1 MKVLFVVNNFYA
13 KGNGLSASARRTV
26 KKLKERGVE
35 VRVLSGKNPD
45 PNGPKPDYIL
55 DDFKFPVFNPII
67 TKQGY
72 QFSKS
77 NKRIAIDAINW
88 ADVIHLEE
96 PFVIQ
101 MRIAKLANK
110 MGKPCT
116 STYHLHPE
124 NLFASVHLDRSFLNG
139 ITLKWWKKSCF
150 DRCKIVQCPT
160 ENVKERLE
168 EKKFKAELRVISNGL
183 VVEDLVNDNNTEVTK
198 VSDAKYTVITIGRYS
213 VEKNLETLLRAM
225 NYSKYNQEI
234 QLIFCGRGPQEKKLK
249 KLANKMLKKGIL
261 KYNPV
266 FGFYP
271 LGELQKLSRGSDLYI
286 HLAYIEVE
294 GLSCMEAVQT
304 GLLPIIAKG
313 KYSATSQF
321 AYDEKSTYEQKNPKD
336 LASKI
341 DYWLE
346 NEELRKKEALRYKN
360 LVYEYNIDYSI
371 DALIEMFKD
380 AINME

>member
-26 KKLKERGVE
+26 KKLKERGID

-45 PNGPKPDYIL
+45 PNGTQPEYIL
-55 DDFKFPVFNPII
+55 DDFKFPIFNPII
-67 TKQGY
+67 KKQGY
-72 QFSKS
+72 QFAKS

-101 MRIAKLANK
+101 MGVAKLANK
-110 MGKPCT
+110 MHKPCT
-116 STYHLHPE
+116 ATYHLHPE
-124 NLFASVHLDRSFLNG
+124 NLFASVHLENTFLNS
-139 ITLKWWKKSCF
+139 ITMKWWKKSCF

-160 ENVKERLE
+160 ENVRERLAE
-168 EKKFKAELRVISNGL
+168 NKFKAELRVISNGL

-213 VEKNLETLLRAM
+213 VEKNLKTLLNAM
-225 NYSKYNQEI
+225 NYSKHNKEI

-249 KLANKMLKKGIL
+249 KLANKLMKKGVI

-271 LGELQKLSRGSDLYI
+271 LGELQKFSRGADLYI

-304 GLLPIIAKG
+304 GLLPIIARG

-321 AYDEKSTYEQKNPKD
+321 AYDEKSIFMQKDPKD
-336 LASKI
+336 LANKI

-346 NEELRKKEALRYKN
+346 HEEERKNEALKYKD
-360 LVYEYNIDYSI
+360 LVYKYNIDYSI
-371 DALIEMFKD
+371 DALIEMFND
-380 AINME
+380 ACNMK

>member
-1 MKVLFVVNNFYA
+1 MKVLFVINNFYT
-13 KGNGLSASARRTV
+13 KGNGLCASARRTV
-26 KKLKERGVE
+26 KKLKERGLD
-35 VRVLSGKNPD
+35 VRILSAKNPD
-45 PNGPKPDYIL
+45 PNGEQPDYIL
-55 DDFKFPVFNPII
+55 DDYKMPIFNPLIK
-67 TKQGY
+67 KQGY
-72 QFSKS
+72 SFAKS

-96 PFVIQ
+96 PFAVE
-101 MRIAKLANK
+101 MAVAKLANK
-110 MGKPCT
+110 MNKPCT

-124 NLFASVHLDRSFLNG
+124 NLFATVHLDKSLLCGFL
-139 ITLKWWKKSCF
+139 LKWWKRSLF

-168 EKKFKAELRVISNGL
+168 ANNFKSELRVISNGL
-183 VVEDLVNDNNTEVTK
+183 VVEDLVNDETNEIKK
-198 VSDAKYTVITIGRYS
+198 VSDAKYTIITIGRFS
-213 VEKNLETLLRAM
+213 VEKNLKTLLNAM
-225 NYSKYNQEI
+225 KYSKYNKDI
-234 QLIFCGRGPQEKKLK
+234 QLIFAGRGPQEKNLK
-249 KLANKMLKKGIL
+249 KLANKLVKNGVI

-271 LGELQKLSRGSDLYI
+271 LDELQKLSRGSDLYI

-321 AYDEKSTYEQKNPKD
+321 AYDEKSTYIEKDPKD
-336 LASKI
+336 LAYKI

-346 NEELRKKEALRYKN
+346 HETERINEANKYKG

-371 DALIEMFKD
+371 DALIEMFND
-380 AINME
+380 AIKM

>member
-1 MKVLFVVNNFYA
+1 MKVLFVINNFYT
-13 KGNGLSASARRTV
+13 KGNGLCASARRTV
-26 KKLKERGVE
+26 KKLKERGLD
-35 VRVLSGKNPD
+35 VRILSAKNPD
-45 PNGPKPDYIL
+45 PEGPQPDYIL
-55 DDFKFPVFNPII
+55 DDYKMPIFNPLIK
-67 TKQGY
+67 KQGY
-72 QFSKS
+72 SFAKT

-96 PFVIQ
+96 PFAVE
-101 MRIAKLANK
+101 MAVAKLANK
-110 MGKPCT
+110 MNKPLT
-116 STYHLHPE
+116 ATYHLHPE
-124 NLFASVHLDRSFLNG
+124 NLFATVHLEKSPLSSF
-139 ITLKWWKKSCF
+139 TLKWWKRSCF

-168 EKKFKAELRVISNGL
+168 KNNFKSELRVISNGL
-183 VVEDLVNDNNTEVTK
+183 VLEDLVKNNSNEIKK
-198 VSDAKYTVITIGRYS
+198 VSDAKYTIITIGRFS
-213 VEKNLETLLRAM
+213 VEKNLKTLLNAM
-225 NYSKYNQEI
+225 KYSKHNKDI
-234 QLIFCGRGPQEKKLK
+234 QLIFAGRGPQEKNLK
-249 KLANKMLKKGIL
+249 KLANKLVKKGVI

-271 LGELQKLSRGSDLYI
+271 LDELQELSRGSDLYI

-321 AYDEKSTYEQKNPKD
+321 ANNEKSTYEQKNPKD

-341 DYWLE
+341 DYWLD
-346 NEELRKKEALRYKN
+346 NEEERKSEAVKYKD

-371 DALIEMFKD
+371 DALIEMFSD
-380 AINME
+380 AIKM